1 VDVATRRAL
10 VLAGGG
16 IAGIAWETGVLRG
29 IADESRVAARLLLD
43 SDVLVGTS
51 AGSAVAAQISSGST
65 LEALFDRQVAETSAE
80 IDSGVDVEVITELF
94 LAVLAEP
101 YEKSLDPTVDKT
113 RRQMQRIGAVALATK
128 TVAEPVRRQ
137 VIATRLPSHDWPDQV
152 LRLTAIDT
160 ATGELVVFDRESGVE
175 LVDAVAASCAVPG
188 AWPPVTIAGRRYM
201 DGGVGSSVNLG
212 VARDCDVAVV
222 LVPAGVDA
230 PSPFGDG
237 PAAEIAAFA
246 GAAFP
251 VFADDNS
258 LTAFGPNLLDPRC
271 RIGSAMAGREQGRR
285 EAQALARFLGV

>member
-1 VDVATRRAL
+1 MATRRAL

-29 IADESRVAARLLLD
+29 IADESPEAARLLLD

-51 AGSAVAAQISSGST
+51 AGSAVAAQISTGST
-65 LEALFDRQVAETSAE
+65 LEALFDRQAAEVSAE
-80 IDSGVDVEVITELF
+80 IDSGVDVDDIAEIF
-94 LAVLAEP
+94 LAALAEP
-101 YEKSLDPTVDKT
+101 YDETADKT
-113 RRQMQRIGAVALATK
+113 RQQLRRIGAVALATK

-137 VIATRLPSHDWPDQV
+137 VIAQRLPSHDWPDRE

-160 ATGELVVFDRESGVE
+160 ATGELVVFDNQSGVE

-212 VARDCDVAVV
+212 VARDCDEAVV
-222 LVPAGVDA
+222 LVPSGVDS
-230 PSPFGDG
+230 PSPFGAG

-251 VFADDNS
+251 VFADANS
-258 LTAFGPNLLDPRC
+258 LAAFGPNALDPRC
-271 RIGSAMAGREQGRR
+271 RIPSATAGREQGRR
-285 EAQALARFLGV
+285 EARAVAKFLGV

>member
-1 VDVATRRAL
+1 MATRRAL

-29 IADESRVAARLLLD
+29 IADESPEAARLLLD

-51 AGSAVAAQISSGST
+51 AGSAVAAQISTGST
-65 LEALFDRQVAETSAE
+65 LEALFDRQAAEVSAE
-80 IDSGVDVEVITELF
+80 IDSGVDVDDIAEIF
-94 LAVLAEP
+94 LAALAEP
-101 YEKSLDPTVDKT
+101 YDETADKT
-113 RRQMQRIGAVALATK
+113 RQQLRRIGAVALATK

-137 VIATRLPSHDWPDQV
+137 VIAQRLPSHDWPDRE

-160 ATGELVVFDRESGVE
+160 ATGELVVFDNQSGVE

-212 VARDCDVAVV
+212 VARDCDEAVV
-222 LVPAGVDA
+222 LVPSGVDT
-230 PSPFGDG
+230 PSPFGAG
-237 PAAEIAAFA
+237 AAAEIAAFA

-251 VFADDNS
+251 VFADANS
-258 LTAFGPNLLDPRC
+258 LAAFGPNALDPRC
-271 RIGSAMAGREQGRR
+271 RIPSATAGREQGRR
-285 EAQALARFLGV
+285 EARAVAKFLGV